1 MSDKV
6 TIQTVES
13 LQNQIS
19 ALLKINAN
27 FNALADKIDDL
38 VSRDGD
44 TPNQMES
51 NLDMNSYKITN
62 LPKPIN
68 NTEPVRK
75 IDLDEAVL
83 GDFDIGSIILSQVLP
98 DGDKGDIT
106 VSSSGTVWTIDNN
119 SVSTPKI
126 ADTAV
131 TTIKISDGAVTN
143 TKVADSAIT
152 NVKLADMAQA
162 TVKGRASGAGT
173 GPAVD
178 LTAPELRTIIGNVA
192 SGTAGLAPA
201 SGGGTTNF
209 LRADGT
215 WASPGS
221 GGVAI
226 VRTAE
231 VVTTS
236 GTVVDWTGLPSDVH
250 EIVIKARGI
259 SQSATDSFLVQL
271 GTSGGFETTGYTS
284 TSQLSS
290 SSVNSTSGFIVFEN
304 SASNIQ
310 NFTMCIRRVGS
321 TNLWVADGS
330 QVFRT
335 VSGAGG
341 VFAGEK
347 TLAGVLTQV
356 RLRLTGSANFDAGA
370 VSLDYVRAA

>member
-1 MSDKV
+1 M
-6 TIQTVES
+6 
-13 LQNQIS
+13 L
-19 ALLKINAN
+19 AN
-27 FNALADKIDDL
+27 LAM
-38 VSRDGD
+38 GA
-44 TPNQMES
+44 N
-51 NLDMNSYKITN
+51 KITN
-62 LPKPIN
+62 LAPGTNATDAVNKSQ
-68 NTEPVRK
+68 
-75 IDLDEAVL
+75 LDA
-83 GDFDIGSIILSQVLP
+83 F
-98 DGDKGDIT
+98 
-106 VSSSGTVWTIDNN
+106 
-119 SVSTPKI
+119 VSTPPDGSI
-126 ADTAV
+126 
-131 TTIKISDGAVTN
+131 TTP
-143 TKVADSAIT
+143 KVADNAIT
-152 NVKLADMAQA
+152 NAKMANMAEA
-162 TVKGRASGAGT
+162 TVSGRAAAAGT
-173 GPAVD
+173 GARQD
-178 LTAPELRTIIGNVA
+178 LTASQLRTIIGNVS

-215 WASPGS
+215 WVSPGS

-231 VVTTS
+231 VATTS

-259 SQSATDSFLVQL
+259 SQSSADSFLVQL

-290 SSVNSTSGFIVFEN
+290 TSVFSTSGFIVFDN
-304 SASNIQ
+304 ATGNIL

-330 QVFRT
+330 QVIRT

-356 RLRLTGSANFDAGA
+356 RLRLVGSANFDAGA